1 MAQRSKILLIS
12 GAQATVPLW
21 AQDLRVIPETNPGN
35 ALKRWAETGPDVIVF
50 DAGPEARPSLDE
62 VRRLRQEAILP
73 ILMLCS
79 IRDESFLLEAYAAG
93 VDECVLKP
101 ISPALLQAK
110 IRAWLRRSWSL
121 PADLLEALTVG
132 DANLIPSERSLV
144 LRGGQPIPLTN
155 LEMRLL
161 YYLMSRP
168 GRTAQVDELCQRV
181 WGYDAEG
188 DQATLKSLVYRL
200 RRKIEADPAKPQYL
214 QTVTGVGYKFSPS
227 QRPDAS
233 PGGAAEAG
241 PAQTG
246 AEIRTPQDAKP

>member
-1 MAQRSKILLIS
+1 MARRSKILLIS

-50 DAGPEARPSLDE
+50 DAGPEALPSLDE

-79 IRDESFLLEAYAAG
+79 NREESFLLEAYAAG

-121 PADLLEALTVG
+121 PANLLDALTVG
-132 DANLIPSERSLV
+132 DTNLIPSERSLV
-144 LRGGQPIPLTN
+144 LHGGQPIPLGADHSAGGQCRGGP
-155 LEMRLL
+155 L
-161 YYLMSRP
+161 
-168 GRTAQVDELCQRV
+168 
-181 WGYDAEG
+181 
-188 DQATLKSLVYRL
+188 DQ
-200 RRKIEADPAKPQYL
+200 Q
-214 QTVTGVGYKFSPS
+214 
-227 QRPDAS
+227 PDAQS
-233 PGGAAEAG
+233 ERLDLQLFQRGSTRYDHHRVDQNQRGIDRHQQRLSIGDTDPPTTMTGGGACSAA
-241 PAQTG
+241 
-246 AEIRTPQDAKP
+246 RSY